1 MNSYIFFILLGV
13 MMSRSKSGGRSSSD
27 NSSVIPQATAK
38 CLVRSG
44 AMEHCLSFLKA
55 LLEYW
60 RATSEEQGGT
70 VIGAGLLKPRPLSL
84 PPDMSPFFLRQ
95 YVKGHAHD
103 VFAAFPHLL
112 TEMVLRLPY
121 QV

>member
-13 MMSRSKSGGRSSSD
+13 MMSRNKSGGRSSSD

-38 CLVRSG
+38 CLVQSG

>member
-1 MNSYIFFILLGV
+1 
-13 MMSRSKSGGRSSSD
+13 MSRSKSGARPSSES
-27 NSSVIPQATAK
+27 SSVIPQATAS

-44 AMEHCLSFLKA
+44 AMDHCLALLKA

-60 RATSEEQGGT
+60 RVSSKEQSGT
-70 VIGAGLLKPRPLSL
+70 VIGAGLLKPRPLL
-84 PPDMSPFFLRQ
+84 VPPDMSPFFLRQ

-121 QV
+121 QVWGIFSFHLYSVM